1 MNERLTNIWV
11 YLAQTPLLWL
21 TTTLVVYQLT
31 NWLYRRAGR
40 RPWLNP
46 VLSAIVLI
54 VALLTVTGTAYQ
66 VYFDGAQFVHFLLGP
81 ATVALALPLY
91 EQRQRLKRLL
101 VPLLGA
107 LIVGSVSAVVAAVG
121 LARLLGVSTPSMLSL
136 VPKSVTTPVAMG
148 IAEKIGGVPSL
159 TAVLVILTGIFG
171 AVAGP
176 AILNRIGVQESEVR
190 GFALG
195 LAAHGIGTARA
206 FQLSEATGAFSGLA
220 MGMNAWVTPLIAP
233 LLVSLLHLG

>member
-1 MNERLTNIWV
+1 MGERLESIWV

-21 TTTLVVYQLT
+21 TATLVIFQLT
-31 NWLYRRAGR
+31 NWLYQKTGR

-46 VLSAIVLI
+46 VLVAIVVI
-54 VALLTVTGTAYQ
+54 VGLLLVTGTPYQ
-66 VYFDGAQFVHFLLGP
+66 TYFDGAQFVHFLLGP
-81 ATVALALPLY
+81 ATVALAIPLY
-91 EQRQRLKRLL
+91 EQRHRLKRLL

-107 LIVGSVSAVVAAVG
+107 LLVGSATAVLAAIG
-121 LARLLGVSTPSMLSL
+121 LAKLLGVAAPTMLSL

-176 AILNRIGVQESEVR
+176 AILDRLGVKEPEVQ
-190 GFALG
+190 GFSIG
-195 LAAHGIGTARA
+195 LASHGIGTARA
-206 FQLSEATGAFSGLA
+206 FQISEATGAFSGLA
-220 MGMNAWVTPLIAP
+220 MGMNAWVTPLLAP
-233 LLVSLLHLG
+233 VLVSLLHLT